1 MDSPITRA
9 EHEEFRRRLEAEG
22 KRQDKRIELLEQN
35 TKQISSLTISVEKL
49 AQSIEMT
56 VKEQVKHGERLEVLE
71 NRDGEMWRKAIGYI
85 VTAVIGMAMGYF
97 SEKVGLSAPLF
108 IYLLKNPSLLLS
120 SHRAPEFHQ
129 YSLHSS
135 ILRHPHHILP
145 TQGRP

>member
-97 SEKVGLSAPLF
+97 F
-108 IYLLKNPSLLLS
+108 
-120 SHRAPEFHQ
+120 
-129 YSLHSS
+129 
-135 ILRHPHHILP
+135 
-145 TQGRP
+145 

>member
-9 EHEEFRRRLEAEG
+9 EHEEFRRRLEAEE
-22 KRQDKRIELLEQN
+22 KRQDKRIELLEQH

-97 SEKVGLSAPLF
+97 F
-108 IYLLKNPSLLLS
+108 
-120 SHRAPEFHQ
+120 
-129 YSLHSS
+129 
-135 ILRHPHHILP
+135 
-145 TQGRP
+145 

>member
-9 EHEEFRRRLEAEG
+9 EQEEFRRRLEAEG

-97 SEKVGLSAPLF
+97 F
-108 IYLLKNPSLLLS
+108 
-120 SHRAPEFHQ
+120 
-129 YSLHSS
+129 
-135 ILRHPHHILP
+135 
-145 TQGRP
+145 

>member
-9 EHEEFRRRLEAEG
+9 EHEEFRRRLEAEE

-71 NRDGEMWRKAIGYI
+71 NRDGEMWRKTIGYI

-97 SEKVGLSAPLF
+97 F
-108 IYLLKNPSLLLS
+108 
-120 SHRAPEFHQ
+120 
-129 YSLHSS
+129 
-135 ILRHPHHILP
+135 
-145 TQGRP
+145 

>member
-9 EHEEFRRRLEAEG
+9 EHEEFRRRLEAEE

-97 SEKVGLSAPLF
+97 F
-108 IYLLKNPSLLLS
+108 
-120 SHRAPEFHQ
+120 
-129 YSLHSS
+129 
-135 ILRHPHHILP
+135 
-145 TQGRP
+145 

>member
-56 VKEQVKHGERLEVLE
+56 VKEQVKHGERLEILE
-71 NRDGEMWRKAIGYI
+71 SRDGEMWRKAIGYI

-97 SEKVGLSAPLF
+97 F
-108 IYLLKNPSLLLS
+108 
-120 SHRAPEFHQ
+120 
-129 YSLHSS
+129 
-135 ILRHPHHILP
+135 
-145 TQGRP
+145 

>member
-85 VTAVIGMAMGYF
+85 VTDVIGMAMGYF
-97 SEKVGLSAPLF
+97 F
-108 IYLLKNPSLLLS
+108 
-120 SHRAPEFHQ
+120 
-129 YSLHSS
+129 
-135 ILRHPHHILP
+135 
-145 TQGRP
+145 